1 MNNLQLQITIK
12 ADPFNK
18 IKIFIWKLLKSSV
31 DETKYFIYLNKQLF
45 SDPLSVEGDSGVG
58 SWWHLTAWWMHRQD
72 SNQHVLTSIRQDEGI
87 SNIAIATAWTF
98 HGIFGAEALYGVE
111 NEESYASGVG
121 GDSLEAAIQEST
133 WTSGSH
139 CLEAKACE

>member
-45 SDPLSVEGDSGVG
+45 SDPLSVEGDSGVS
-58 SWWHLTAWWMHRQD
+58 SW
-72 SNQHVLTSIRQDEGI
+72 
-87 SNIAIATAWTF
+87 
-98 HGIFGAEALYGVE
+98 
-111 NEESYASGVG
+111 
-121 GDSLEAAIQEST
+121 
-133 WTSGSH
+133 
-139 CLEAKACE
+139 